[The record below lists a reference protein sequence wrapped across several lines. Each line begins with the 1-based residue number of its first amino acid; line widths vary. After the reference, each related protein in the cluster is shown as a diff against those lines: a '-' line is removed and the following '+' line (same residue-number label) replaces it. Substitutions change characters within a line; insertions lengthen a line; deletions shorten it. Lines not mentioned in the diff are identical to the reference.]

1 MPKTTRTCQTCGK
14 SDFVFPSRAIRKFCS
29 RACYGNRFN
38 TESRFWSSVHRCDD
52 EHCWIWI
59 GPKQPYGYGVFSIK
73 KRKWLAHRLSF
84 KLTYGCFD
92 SNMQVLHH
100 CDNPSCV
107 RPSHL
112 FLGTPKDNM
121 DDKVR
126 KGRQLKGE
134 TVPQSKLT
142 EDDIRAIRSARSL
155 GETLTSLATR
165 FNVTDNNI
173 LHITLRRTWRHV
185 V

>member
-1 MPKTTRTCQTCGK
+1 
-14 SDFVFPSRAIRKFCS
+14 
-29 RACYGNRFN
+29 
-38 TESRFWSSVHRCDD
+38 
-52 EHCWIWI
+52 
-59 GPKQPYGYGVFSIK
+59 
-73 KRKWLAHRLSF
+73 
-84 KLTYGCFD
+84 
-92 SNMQVLHH
+92 
-100 CDNPSCV
+100 
-107 RPSHL
+107 
-112 FLGTPKDNM
+112 M